1 LVSWSSKS
9 LSGVETIRQSNFEEI
24 KVKKGSKRQV
34 YAIVVKKEG
43 FAYVKRGIA
52 D

>member
-24 KVKKGSKRQV
+24 KVKKGSKRQS
-34 YAIVVKKEG
+34 YAILVKEG
-43 FAYVKRGIA
+43 LAYVKRGIA